1 MISQCTCT
9 GRPSFV
15 FAEYST
21 HREPSEK
28 GISLPKT
35 HPSGS
40 EPVHVTKSKADSGNV
55 CISGYKK
62 TAPNFRTVVLSYHF
76 LTVFT
81 ISCFRK
87 INLTSTKLF
96 RIIVKLYRGVAQLV
110 ARLVRVQEAV
120 GSTPATPTNPGDEIS
135 SPGFFSSNQCII
147 CLLCDII
154 VIWHPVRNAPPIFR
168 HS

>member
-1 MISQCTCT
+1 M
-9 GRPSFV
+9 

-21 HREPSEK
+21 HREPSEN

-110 ARLVRVQEAV
+110 ARVVRVHEA
-120 GSTPATPTNPGDEIS
+120 GRSSRLTPTKSPLIPMDSEDFFFVFALIFYGYPACALSCASSAFIS
-135 SPGFFSSNQCII
+135 RISATSFSS
-147 CLLCDII
+147 
-154 VIWHPVRNAPPIFR
+154 
-168 HS
+168 HSSRVWA